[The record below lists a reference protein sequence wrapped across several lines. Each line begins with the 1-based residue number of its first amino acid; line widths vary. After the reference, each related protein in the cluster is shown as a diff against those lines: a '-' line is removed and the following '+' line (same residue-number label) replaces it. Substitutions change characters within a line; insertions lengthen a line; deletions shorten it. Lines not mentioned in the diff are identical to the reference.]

1 MLVTQYVKQNDVCE
15 VMVRCKRTT
24 MQVFKKLFQYYL
36 WIVGI
41 FFIGRVGLFLWQ
53 YDRFANEDVNYWLS
67 FVYGLKMDTMVASM
81 LLIVPLAI
89 LAFSPKVLAKISNYI
104 LRLYF
109 VAVLGFLIYMENATF
124 PFFNQ
129 YDVRPNFKFVEYL
142 EYPVEV
148 FNMLLADFKLPLSI
162 AFVMIAI
169 FVWFF
174 MRFTKESFTEVLQIP
189 WMKRAIWFLPI
200 ALLLFIGIRSSFGHR
215 PANISDAMYSSNRIV
230 NEVTKNS
237 LYAVGYAIYAN
248 KKYST
253 KSIKLYGKMSSSES
267 LERMQK
273 VLGIEG
279 NDLNATSPF
288 TRTEKT
294 HFATKKKKNLVIFLQ
309 ESLGFQFV
317 IPKIT
322 PNLLKLKKESL
333 WFEEVYSNGT
343 RSVRGI
349 AGITAGFLAVPG
361 KGVVKRTKSQSNF
374 FTFAKLLKPLGYH
387 TMFLYGGEA
396 RFDNMRSWFL
406 GNGFDEI
413 VEQKDYENPAYVA
426 TWGVSDED
434 LVDKGNEKFS
444 KLYKEGKPFAALMFS
459 SSNHSP
465 FDIPTGRINEV
476 KKGENCVENAIQ
488 YADYAIGKFFDK
500 AKQLPYYK
508 DTIFVVIADHNIR
521 VYGDDVVPV
530 DMFHIPALIL
540 GEGVK
545 AKVYNK
551 IVSQPDV
558 LATAIDYLGRD
569 LEYPILGKSIFSDSK
584 KDVSL
589 MQFNENYALKVGDKV
604 AVVRPRAVAQTFK
617 YVNKRLVST
626 SHDVELEKDALAF
639 VIGLNHLYDGQLF
652 R

>member
-1 MLVTQYVKQNDVCE
+1 M
-15 VMVRCKRTT
+15 
-24 MQVFKKLFQYYL
+24 
-36 WIVGI
+36 IAI
-41 FFIGRVGLFLWQ
+41 FFVGRLVLFVWQ
-53 YDRFANEDVNYWLS
+53 YDRFAEADVNLWLS
-67 FVYGLKMDTMVASM
+67 FLYGLKMDTMVASM
-81 LLIVPLAI
+81 LLVVPL
-89 LAFSPKVLAKISNYI
+89 LVLSFSSTAWVKVSNLF

-109 VAVLGFLIYMENATF
+109 VVVLGFLIYMENATF
-124 PFFNQ
+124 PFFSQ

-174 MRFTKESFTEVLQIP
+174 MSKTKESFTEVLQIP

-215 PANISDAMYSSNRIV
+215 PANISDAMCSTNRIV

-237 LYAVGYAIYAN
+237 VYAVGYAIYAN
-248 KKYST
+248 KKYAT

-267 LERMQK
+267 LQRMQK
-273 VLGIEG
+273 VLGIQG
-279 NDLNATSPF
+279 NDFNATSPF
-288 TRTEKT
+288 ARTEKT

-317 IPKIT
+317 TPKIT

-349 AGITAGFLAVPG
+349 AGTTAGFLAVPG

-434 LVDKGNEKFS
+434 LVNKGNEKFS
-444 KLYKEGKPFAALMFS
+444 KLYKEDKPFAALMFS

-465 FDIPTGRINEV
+465 FDIPSGRIDEV

-488 YADYAIGKFFDK
+488 YADYAIGKFFDE
-500 AKQLPYYK
+500 AKKLPYYK

-530 DMFHIPALIL
+530 DMFHIPALIM
-540 GEGVK
+540 GEGVE
-545 AKVYNK
+545 AKVYDK
-551 IVSQPDV
+551 LVSQPDV
-558 LATAIDYLGRD
+558 LATAIDYLGKD

-589 MQFNENYALKVGDKV
+589 MQFNENYALRVGDKV
-604 AVVRPRAVAQTFK
+604 AVVRPRAAAETFE
-617 YVNKRLVST
+617 YVNRRLVST

-639 VIGLNHLYDGQLF
+639 VVGLNYLYDGQLF

>member
-1 MLVTQYVKQNDVCE
+1 
-15 VMVRCKRTT
+15 
-24 MQVFKKLFQYYL
+24 MQIAKKLFNYYL
-36 WIVGI
+36 GMIAI
-41 FFIGRVGLFLWQ
+41 FFVGRLALFIWQ
-53 YDRFANEDVNYWLS
+53 YDRFADAGVNHWLS
-67 FVYGLKMDTMVASM
+67 FLFGLKMDTMVASM
-81 LLIVPLAI
+81 LLVVPL
-89 LAFSPKVLAKISNYI
+89 LVLSFSPTVLSKVSNFI
-104 LRLYF
+104 LRIYF
-109 VAVLGFLIYMENATF
+109 VVVLGFLIYMENATF
-124 PFFNQ
+124 PFFHQ

-148 FNMLLADFKLPLSI
+148 FNMLIADFKLPLFI
-162 AFVMIAI
+162 AFLMIGL
-169 FVWFF
+169 FTWYF
-174 MRFTKESFTEVLQIP
+174 MAKTKESFTSVLEIP
-189 WMKRAIWFLPI
+189 WSKRAIWFLPI

-248 KKYST
+248 KKYAT
-253 KSIKLYGKMSSSES
+253 KSIKLYGKMSSDEA

-279 NDLNATSPF
+279 NDLKGKSLF
-288 TRTEKT
+288 ERIEKT
-294 HFATKKKKNLVIFLQ
+294 HFKTDKKKNLVIFLQ

-317 IPKIT
+317 TPEIT
-322 PNLLKLKKESL
+322 PHLLELKKESL
-333 WFEEVYSNGT
+333 WFSDAYSNGT

-349 AGITAGFLAVPG
+349 AGTTAGFLAVPG
-361 KGVVKRTKSQSNF
+361 KGVVKRTKSQSDF

-387 TMFLYGGEA
+387 NMFLYGGEA

-434 LVDKGNEKFS
+434 LVAKGNEKFS

-465 FDIPTGRINEV
+465 FDIPEGRIDEV
-476 KKGENCVENAIQ
+476 KKGERCVENAIQ
-488 YADYAIGKFFDK
+488 YADYAIGKFFEV
-500 AKQLPYYK
+500 AKKLPYYK

-530 DMFHIPALIL
+530 NMFHIPALIL
-540 GEGVK
+540 GEGVEPK
-545 AKVYNK
+545 EYNHLA
-551 IVSQPDV
+551 SQPDV
-558 LATAIDYLGRD
+558 LATALDYLGKD
-569 LEYPILGKSIFSDSK
+569 FEYPILGKSIFSDSK
-584 KDVSL
+584 ADVSL
-589 MQFNENYALKVGDKV
+589 MQFNENYALRVGDKV
-604 AVVRPRAVAQTFK
+604 AVVRPRKKPQTFK
-617 YVNKRLVST
+617 YENKHLVEV
-626 SHDVELEKDALAF
+626 SHDEVLEKDALAF
-639 VIGLNHLYDGQLF
+639 VIGLNHLYDKQLF

>member
-1 MLVTQYVKQNDVCE
+1 M
-15 VMVRCKRTT
+15 
-24 MQVFKKLFQYYL
+24 
-36 WIVGI
+36 IAI
-41 FFIGRVGLFLWQ
+41 FFIGRLALFLWQ
-53 YDRFANEDVNYWLS
+53 YDRFSEVDVSLWLS
-67 FVYGLKMDTMVASM
+67 FLYGLKMDTMVASM
-81 LLIVPLAI
+81 LLVVPL
-89 LAFSPKVLAKISNYI
+89 LVLSFSSSTWVKVSNLF

-124 PFFNQ
+124 PFFSQ

-142 EYPVEV
+142 EYPIEV

-162 AFVMIAI
+162 AFIMITI

-174 MRFTKESFTEVLQIP
+174 MRFTKESFTDVLQMP
-189 WMKRAIWFLPI
+189 WKKRAIWFLPI

-215 PANISDAMYSSNRIV
+215 AANISDAMYSTNRIV